1 MMKKLCVTG
10 FVAAAATGVA
20 LLSAPAYADV
30 NAGNTSSNRESSQS
44 GNNFGNVVSSNR
56 SGLGATSVN
65 NVNGNAVTA
74 TNRGTSR
81 VEDVVEID

>member
-10 FVAAAATGVA
+10 LIAAAATGVT
-20 LLSAPAYADV
+20 LLPAPAYADV
-30 NAGNTSSNRESSQS
+30 NAGNTSSNRSSSQS

-56 SGLGATSVN
+56 SASTATSLN

-74 TNRGTSR
+74 NNRGT
-81 VEDVVEID
+81 VTVHDID